1 MINDHLGHHAGDE
14 LLRTAA
20 QQLLKHI
27 RQEDC
32 LARLGGDEFVMV
44 LSCPGSVVR
53 ERLSTI
59 RKALEAWN
67 AAGGLPLELSF
78 GLAGS
83 DDGSVAPEVL
93 LRQADARMM
102 EEKNRVRAASHARIR
117 AWLEARTAG
126 RSLWTIPGSSSC
138 RSARGRDVRP
148 CLCGVRPLPCGGAVF
163 SCAGSLSVLSL
174 VA

>member
-1 MINDHLGHHAGDE
+1 M
-14 LLRTAA
+14 
-20 QQLLKHI
+20 
-27 RQEDC
+27 
-32 LARLGGDEFVMV
+32 
-44 LSCPGSVVR
+44 VR

-117 AWLEARTAG
+117 AWLEARTG
-126 RSLWTIPGSSSC
+126 RKVPVIPGSSSC

>member
-1 MINDHLGHHAGDE
+1 M
-14 LLRTAA
+14 
-20 QQLLKHI
+20 
-27 RQEDC
+27 
-32 LARLGGDEFVMV
+32 
-44 LSCPGSVVR
+44 VR

-102 EEKNRVRAASHARIR
+102 EEKNRVRAVSLPGPGGIAPFC
-117 AWLEARTAG
+117 
-126 RSLWTIPGSSSC
+126 RSLQ
-138 RSARGRDVRP
+138 
-148 CLCGVRPLPCGGAVF
+148 LPRH
-163 SCAGSLSVLSL
+163 VLSRPAAGCPPDGRAGL
-174 VA
+174 RRA